1 MKKLQGTEACREERL
16 GMPVFIVFL
25 ARDER
30 GLQPNLKIEKSNSV
44 VRKGSAFSYNV

>member
-1 MKKLQGTEACREERL
+1 MSKKLQSTEACREERL

-30 GLQPNLKIEKSNSV
+30 EKSNS